1 MKQTLERLWNDYL
14 LEENATLGTDEERRL
29 TKESAAL
36 YEKARAMLNAE
47 QTEAVQKYIDA
58 LCTLDALFAQRAFM
72 AGCKFAVSFILE
84 SGDLSR

>member
-36 YEKARAMLNAE
+36 YEKAR
-47 QTEAVQKYIDA
+47 Y
-58 LCTLDALFAQRAFM
+58 AQRGADRGS
-72 AGCKFAVSFILE
+72 AEIY
-84 SGDLSR
+84 